1 MTMVTEPELHASI
14 HAGNAHDTFALLEPH
29 PTAEL
34 KQFQKS
40 LAKIRAE
47 QRELQR
53 TDWTASRTLG
63 GTLVV
68 AGVLCSDT
76 PAQAAGWL
84 GRRDSFNDF
93 ERNAPDPQDVL
104 VRRHDAAW
112 LSDLALRLAERLR
125 QDDDYTYW
133 SFVEHLAASSGAL
146 LPLSPAYVHG
156 WLDAARHARWE
167 TRRGGEPFVLADWL
181 RRQSRLPERMEAVFA
196 TDNAG
201 SELAEYPG
209 YEVPEASTWPKA
221 ITTLIAEGV
230 LDRAP
235 LIDSCTARLLRGD
248 KPGSLRGVLGVF
260 EELAPTR
267 EEVRERLG
275 TYQSMATSATGT
287 VAKIA
292 LRELRALDAEEPFEP
307 LDLAELSEGILARP
321 ESGLATGQ
329 LTWLDAALKRDPG
342 AAAIL
347 LPCLGTAF
355 THPASSVQ
363 QRALKLLAKHMK
375 KADSSPSTLSA
386 LRDAAQSIDPA
397 LRAEADQLLAAPVEP
412 ATTTETAA
420 PGHDSLPTYQP
431 TPLPTQPSTP
441 EELVTAF
448 APTYANGEITPL
460 EAEQI
465 MAAVAVLSYRDRVG
479 LAEAFRPLYDRYDDG
494 KRKLYIG
501 HLQQFPTALRCLL
514 EAVLGQDHRSE
525 RTRVAGDSKTT
536 PKTALVLRIQELTD
550 QLLHGRTVPL
560 LLATPTEASGAIDP
574 AVFESRMA
582 TYREQ
587 GIKPL
592 PLDLEHAQLRVT
604 PDPARAKAFAELPI
618 GEPLATDESLGKPIE
633 SPNNGAKPRS
643 RDVLSLLSNIRTSTA
658 STLAPIL
665 LLPDLAQ
672 DGTLRLPQPPSIMW
686 TNDPQSEFMPIM
698 LPHDPDLVAA
708 HLLTRLYEQANDKTP
723 YSGVPSSAFPTLAET
738 AGVPG
743 PLTHLAL
750 VYALAA
756 DKLENRIAAQDAVL
770 ILASRSRLRPEQLGR
785 LAAVAWQ
792 RDLVRG
798 KRIVDALA
806 QIEESGASKEIFATT
821 AAMLAPLSKTPEIRG
836 LPDVL
841 LLATRSAISAEI
853 RGVDVPTLTELAAL
867 AKPKRVGIEARRLQ
881 AALHS

>member
-1 MTMVTEPELHASI
+1 MTKVTEPELHASI

-34 KQFQKS
+34 KQFQKM
-40 LAKIRAE
+40 LAKIRTE
-47 QRELQR
+47 KRQLER
-53 TDWTASRTLG
+53 TAWNKSRALG
-63 GTLVV
+63 GALVV

-84 GRRDSFNDF
+84 GRRDSFYDF
-93 ERNAPDPQDVL
+93 ERCAPDPQGVL
-104 VRRHDAAW
+104 IRRHDAAW
-112 LSDLALRLAERLR
+112 LRDLALRLAERFR
-125 QDDDYTYW
+125 QDDDYSYW
-133 SFVEHLAASSGAL
+133 SFVENLAASSGAL
-146 LPLSPAYVHG
+146 LPLSPAYVRG
-156 WLDAARHARWE
+156 WLDAARNARWE
-167 TRRGGEPFVLADWL
+167 AKRRGEPFVLADWL
-181 RRQSRLPERMEAVFA
+181 RDQPRLPERVEAVFA

-201 SELAEYPG
+201 AEIAEYPG
-209 YEVPEASTWPKA
+209 YEVPAASTWPKA
-221 ITTLIAEGV
+221 IVTLIAEGG
-230 LDRAP
+230 LDRARV
-235 LIDSCTARLLRGD
+235 LDSCAARLLRGD
-248 KPGSLRGVLGVF
+248 KPASLRGVLGVF

-267 EEVRERLG
+267 AEVRERLG
-275 TYQSMATSATGT
+275 TYQSMATSASGT

-292 LRELRALDAEEPFEP
+292 LRELRALDAESPFEP

-321 ESGLATGQ
+321 ESGLATSQ

-363 QRALKLLAKHMK
+363 QRALKMLAKHMK
-375 KADSSPSTLSA
+375 KADPATLSA

-397 LRAEADQLLAAPVEP
+397 LRAEADQLLAAPVTP
-412 ATTTETAA
+412 AA
-420 PGHDSLPTYQP
+420 PTEAAIPRSALPP
-431 TPLPTQPSTP
+431 HQPSVLPPRPGTP

-448 APTYANGEITPL
+448 APAYADGVITPL

-465 MAAVAVLSYRDRVG
+465 MASVAVLSYHDRAG

-494 KRKLYIG
+494 KRKLYSG
-501 HLQQFPTALRCLL
+501 HLEQFPTALACLL

-525 RTRVAGDSKTT
+525 RVRVADDSKTT
-536 PKTALVLRIQELTD
+536 PKTAIVLRIQELTD

-560 LLATPTEASGAIDP
+560 LLATPTEVSGAIDP

-592 PLDLEHAQLRVT
+592 PLDLEHAQLRTT

-618 GEPLATDESLGKPIE
+618 GEALSTDESLGKPIE
-633 SPNNGAKPRS
+633 ALNGSAKPSTGAVRP
-643 RDVLSLLSNIRTSTA
+643 LLSSIRPGTA
-658 STLAPIL
+658 ALAPIL
-665 LLPDLAQ
+665 LLPDLIQ
-672 DGTLRLPQPPSIMW
+672 DGTLRLPQPPSARW
-686 TNDPQSEFMPIM
+686 TNDPQGEFAPIM

-723 YSGVPSSAFPTLAET
+723 YGGVPSSAFPSLAET

-756 DKLENRIAAQDAVL
+756 DKLENRIAAQDAIL
-770 ILASRSRLRPEQLGR
+770 ILASRGRLHPEQLGW
-785 LAAVAWQ
+785 LAAIAWQ

-806 QIEESGASKEIFATT
+806 QIDESGASKEIFAAT
-821 AAMLAPLSKTPEIRG
+821 AAMLTPLSKTPEIRG

-853 RGVDVPTLTELAAL
+853 RSADDVPGLPELAAL
-867 AKPKRVGIEARRLQ
+867 AKPKRVGVEARRLQ
-881 AALHS
+881 EALR